1 MSKKAYKAISIIA
14 CVIAVIGLLS
24 YMGGIH
30 TVNWGAFVFP
40 AVISVGAFLMYKKKQ
55 NDPD

>member
-14 CVIAVIGLLS
+14 GVIAVIGLLS
-24 YMGGIH
+24 WIGGIH
-30 TVNWGAFVFP
+30 AVNLGAFVFP

>member
-14 CVIAVIGLLS
+14 GVIAVIGLLS

-30 TVNWGAFVFP
+30 TVNWGPLFFRR
-40 AVISVGAFLMYKKKQ
+40 
-55 NDPD
+55 